1 MNFLMVILRL
11 IHIFSG
17 VFWAG
22 TSFFNLAFLANTVN
36 ATGDSGRMVF
46 QHLVFKT
53 RFAVTMLT
61 LALLTF
67 LSGLLMYW
75 RLSGFRPGYLTT
87 GYGLVLTLGAIAGLL
102 ALGAGYGMQYRVIQ
116 KMKAVRAEI
125 EASGGPP
132 SPEQM
137 AKMQSLAQSAAT
149 GARVTTI
156 FLVLALI
163 GMSVAQYA
171 VFSF

>member
-1 MNFLMVILRL
+1 MNLLMVVLRL

-22 TSFFNLAFLANTVN
+22 TSFFNLAFLTNTVN
-36 ATGDSGRMVF
+36 ATGDEGRKVF

-61 LALLTF
+61 VAVLTF

-75 RLSGFRPGYLTT
+75 RLSGFRPNFLTT
-87 GYGLVLTLGAIAGLL
+87 GYGLVLTLGSIAGIL
-102 ALGAGYGMQYRVIQ
+102 AFGAGYGMQYRVIQ
-116 KMKAVRAEI
+116 KMKALRAEI
-125 EASGGPP
+125 EAGGGPP
-132 SPEQM
+132 SPDQV
-137 AKMQSLAQSAAT
+137 AKMQSLVQSAGT

-156 FLVLALI
+156 LLVLALI
-163 GMSVAQYA
+163 GMSIAQYA
-171 VFSF
+171 IF

>member
-1 MNFLMVILRL
+1 MALLMIVLRL

-36 ATGDSGRMVF
+36 ATGEEGRKVF

-53 RFAVTMLT
+53 RFAATMLT
-61 LALLTF
+61 VAVLTF

-75 RLSGFRPGYLTT
+75 RLSGFRLNFLTT
-87 GYGLVLTLGAIAGLL
+87 GYGLVLTLGAIAGIL
-102 ALGAGYGMQYRVIQ
+102 AFGAGYGMQYRVIQ
-116 KMKAVRAEI
+116 KMKALRAEI
-125 EASGGPP
+125 EAGGGPP
-132 SPEQM
+132 SPDQI

-163 GMSVAQYA
+163 GMSIAQYA
-171 VFSF
+171 IF

>member
-22 TSFFNLAFLANTVN
+22 TSFFNLAFLTNTVN
-36 ATGDSGRMVF
+36 ATGDEGRKVF

-75 RLSGFRPGYLTT
+75 RLSGFRASYLTT

-116 KMKAVRAEI
+116 KMKALRAEI
-125 EASGGPP
+125 EAGGGPP
-132 SPEQM
+132 SSEQM

-149 GARVTTI
+149 GARVTTT

-171 VFSF
+171 AFSF

>member
-1 MNFLMVILRL
+1 MIVLRL
-11 IHIFSG
+11 IHIFAG

-22 TSFFNLAFLANTVN
+22 TSFFNLAFLSNTVN
-36 ATGDSGRMVF
+36 ATGDEGRKVF
-46 QHLVFKT
+46 QHLVFNT

-87 GYGLVLTLGAIAGLL
+87 GYGLILTLGGIAGLL
-102 ALGAGYGMQYRVIQ
+102 ALGTGYGMQYRVIQ
-116 KMKAVRAEI
+116 KMKALRAEI

-132 SPEQM
+132 SSDQM
-137 AKMQSLAQSAAT
+137 AQMQSLAQSAAT
-149 GARVTTI
+149 GARVTTAL
-156 FLVLALI
+156 LVLALI

-171 VFSF
+171 AFLF